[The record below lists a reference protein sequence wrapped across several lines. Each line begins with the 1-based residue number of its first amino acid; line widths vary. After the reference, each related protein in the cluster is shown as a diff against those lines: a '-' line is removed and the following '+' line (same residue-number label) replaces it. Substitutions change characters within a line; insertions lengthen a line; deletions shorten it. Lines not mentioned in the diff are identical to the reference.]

1 MIASGEDEL
10 AGEVDL
16 SRRPCSLVIV
26 SGSRKET
33 MSGSENEYF
42 QKAMYRYY
50 SIMEIQLQKENLI

>member
-42 QKAMYRYY
+42 QKRCTDITQLWRYNY
-50 SIMEIQLQKENLI
+50 KRRN